1 MGKKLAI
8 NVAIIVWAIVAG
20 IFASIKPWQVY
31 KRQSAEAKARTSEMR
46 EAENARDELLRKEG
60 NLKTPIGMEEQLRE
74 KGYVKTNEVLAD
86 PAKK

>member
-8 NVAIIVWAIVAG
+8 NLAIIVWAIAAG

-31 KRQSAEAKARTSEMR
+31 QRQNAETKARTSEMR

-60 NLKTPIGMEEQLRE
+60 NLKTPLGMEEQLRE
-74 KGYVKTNEVLAD
+74 KKYVKTNEVLAD
-86 PAKK
+86 SDKK